1 MLTDMDADMLKR
13 LVRKYSPLYAMYVE
27 YPHKSFWAQ
36 QAGDEKYRAAM
47 KNMFSRRKDT
57 PLMLYI
63 HIPFCRHQCFYCTC
77 HTYFTDDYEKVKGY
91 MDCLYREIDILAGFL
106 EKNSVKANVRE
117 IHLGGGSPTILREK
131 EFDQLIKKIQR
142 VADIKK
148 LDEFAIEIDPREVD
162 KEKMKYYHSKGI
174 NRVSFG
180 VQEFDSDVQKAIN
193 RVQPR
198 PVTEVLLEPDIRK
211 YFNGVNFDIMWGLPR
226 QTRESF
232 RKTID
237 TVMEL
242 SPDRISLLLLH
253 YAPELKKHQKLMK
266 KSELPDVCE
275 RAVIFYEAV
284 QTLVRNGYV
293 RIGFEHLAKPD
304 DVLSKALKERTLYW
318 NSLGYTAGR
327 YHDIIGLGTG
337 SSGNIA
343 NNCYFQNVYSLS
355 EYEAA
360 VMEGRFPVSRG
371 YKLNTDD
378 VIRRDIIHSL
388 RSYFSV
394 DYGDI
399 GKKYELCFME
409 YFKKEMAALKRFA
422 DDSLLEISDG
432 AINVTEIGKNFISHI
447 CRVFDGFS
455 KDETFTP

>member
-1 MLTDMDADMLKR
+1 MLTDAAAADLKR
-13 LVRKYSPLYAMYVE
+13 LVQKYSPLYAMYVE
-27 YPHKSFWAQ
+27 YPHKSFWKQ
-36 QAGDEKYRAAM
+36 QAGDEQYMAAL
-47 KNMFSRRKDT
+47 KDMFSRRKDT

-63 HIPFCRHQCFYCTC
+63 HIPFCRKQCFYCTC
-77 HTYFTDDYEKVKGY
+77 HTYFTNDYEKVKSY

-117 IHLGGGSPTILREK
+117 IHLGGGSPTILREN
-131 EFDQLIKKIQR
+131 EFDRLIKKIQR
-142 VADIKK
+142 VADIKE
-148 LDEFAIEIDPREVD
+148 LDEFAIEIDPRDVD
-162 KEKMKYYHSKGI
+162 KEKMKYYHTKGI

-180 VQEFDSDVQKAIN
+180 VQEFDPDVQEAIN
-193 RVQPR
+193 RIQPR
-198 PVTEVLLEPDIRK
+198 TLTEVLLEPDIRK
-211 YFNGVNFDIMWGLPR
+211 YFKGVNFDIMWGLPR

-237 TVMEL
+237 TVTEL

-266 KSELPDVCE
+266 KSEFPEVGE
-275 RAVIFYEAV
+275 RAVIFYESV
-284 QTLVRNGYV
+284 QTLVRNGYA
-293 RIGFEHLAKPD
+293 RIGFEHLAKRD

-327 YHDIIGLGTG
+327 YHDIIGLGSG

-343 NNCYFQNVYSLS
+343 NNHYFQNVYSLS

-360 VMEGRFPVSRG
+360 VMEGRFPVFRG

-378 VIRRDIIHSL
+378 VIRRDVIHSL

-394 DYGDI
+394 DCGDI
-399 GKKYELCFME
+399 EKKYELCFME
-409 YFKKEMAALKRFA
+409 YFKKEIVALKRFA
-422 DDSLLEISDG
+422 ADGLLEISDG
-432 AINVTEIGKNFISHI
+432 AINVTEIGKNFISNV
-447 CRVFDGFS
+447 CRVFDSFNKG
-455 KDETFTP
+455 ENL